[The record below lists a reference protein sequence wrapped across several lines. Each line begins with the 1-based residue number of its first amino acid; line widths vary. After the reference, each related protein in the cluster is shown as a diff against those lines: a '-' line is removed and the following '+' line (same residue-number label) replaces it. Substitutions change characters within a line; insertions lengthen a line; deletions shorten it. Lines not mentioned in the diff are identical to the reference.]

1 MKGITML
8 KPIGLMAL
16 TAVVLAGCA
25 SGDETALDQPA
36 TTETQPES
44 SFTTGSGSSYGEAE
58 ARRLEEQRAAE
69 AEAAAERSANAL
81 RNERTV
87 YFEFD
92 SAELTS
98 RAREVI
104 RSHADYLVANPGT
117 RIRLEGH
124 TDERGTREYS
134 IALGERRAKSVER
147 AMMLR
152 GVAQNQINVISYGE
166 ESPVNLE
173 HTEEA
178 WAKNRRVVINYR

>member
-1 MKGITML
+1 ML
-8 KPIGLMAL
+8 KRFGLMAL
-16 TAVVLAGCA
+16 AAAVLVGCT

-69 AEAAAERSANAL
+69 AAAARAADAL
-81 RNERTV
+81 RNERVV

-104 RSHADYLVANPGT
+104 RAHADYLVANPGV

-124 TDERGTREYS
+124 TDERGTREYN

-166 ESPVNLE
+166 ESPVALE
-173 HTEEA
+173 HTEDA
-178 WAKNRRVVINYR
+178 WAKNRRVAINYR

>member
-1 MKGITML
+1 M
-8 KPIGLMAL
+8 
-16 TAVVLAGCA
+16 
-25 SGDETALDQPA
+25 
-36 TTETQPES
+36 
-44 SFTTGSGSSYGEAE
+44 
-58 ARRLEEQRAAE
+58 
-69 AEAAAERSANAL
+69 
-81 RNERTV
+81 
-87 YFEFD
+87 
-92 SAELTS
+92 
-98 RAREVI
+98 I

-124 TDERGTREYS
+124 TDERGTREYN